1 MNPEKRNKRA
11 RDKSKLAR
19 INRMIRN
26 ARISREKEKFKKND
40 TREYAVIPASAFE
53 TPEKKNGN

>member
-1 MNPEKRNKRA
+1 MNPEKRSKRA
-11 RDKSKLAR
+11 KEKSKLAR

-40 TREYAVIPASAFE
+40 NREYTVIPASAFE
-53 TPEKKNGN
+53 TPEKNNGN